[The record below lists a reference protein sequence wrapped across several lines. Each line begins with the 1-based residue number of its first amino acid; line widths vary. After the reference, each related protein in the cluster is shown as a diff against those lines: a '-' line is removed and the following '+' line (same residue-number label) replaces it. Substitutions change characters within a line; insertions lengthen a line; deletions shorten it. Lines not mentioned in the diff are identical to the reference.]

1 HTGCMDIRL
10 LRSVAESQHGVIT
23 RHQAREMGI
32 TDRVWY
38 RLQSSGVLRPVHKG
52 VAVLVGVMIAKNTP

>member
-1 HTGCMDIRL
+1 
-10 LRSVAESQHGVIT
+10 
-23 RHQAREMGI
+23 MGI